1 MSHLKSGLSVYV
13 LTVEAIRKREVKF
26 FILRHLYIHFITH
39 SFMMRKAMDY
49 KQRISEY
56 SAADAEIQG
65 GIYLYLA
72 YGLYDAAVA
81 TVYVIIG

>member
-1 MSHLKSGLSVYV
+1 
-13 LTVEAIRKREVKF
+13 
-26 FILRHLYIHFITH
+26 
-39 SFMMRKAMDY
+39 MDY

-81 TVYVIIG
+81 AVYVIIGQPFVEAVYLGRSPELHAEVEHKSYALLWHGTSETYAEIRLER